1 MNCGELCIGRKKKE
15 RGGYDVWSE
24 EEEKTDCGG
33 ERRECG
39 GERREWEEGGEKKG
53 VEGREGRGGSM
64 EEERSRV
71 QEYKTNSK

>member
-1 MNCGELCIGRKKKE
+1 MCGVRRRRRQIVEG
-15 RGGYDVWSE
+15 RGGSVE
-24 EEEKTDCGG
+24 GRGG
-33 ERRECG
+33 SGRR
-39 GERREWEEGGEKKG
+39 GGEKKG

>member
-39 GERREWEEGGEKKG
+39 GERREWEEGG
-53 VEGREGRGGSM
+53 REERCGGERRERRKYGRG
-64 EEERSRV
+64 EEQGARV
-71 QEYKTNSK
+71 